1 MKVTD
6 EMLKE
11 AEQWSNFEANKFT
24 AKVDQPIKQKELT
37 TIGSLAEIM
46 FLSKY
51 PESKRISNT
60 DYNADFI
67 LKEQRIDVKVKL
79 GNNYMKP
86 FYEVSIQGSQKD
98 YNVDWY
104 VFFHYNRKEKDLNF
118 LGWISKID
126 FFKKAN
132 FMKKGDIYTNNNH
145 VIENDVYQLKIKELI
160 K

>member
-1 MKVTD
+1 
-6 EMLKE
+6 
-11 AEQWSNFEANKFT
+11 
-24 AKVDQPIKQKELT
+24 
-37 TIGSLAEIM
+37 
-46 FLSKY
+46 
-51 PESKRISNT
+51 
-60 DYNADFI
+60 
-67 LKEQRIDVKVKL
+67 
-79 GNNYMKP
+79 MKP

-104 VFFHYNRKEKDLNF
+104 VFFHYNRKIKDLNF
-118 LGWISKID
+118 LGWISKIE